1 MKRALLTGAT
11 GFLGR
16 QAIAPLR
23 ARGFEVHAIS
33 RQGGESGPEVT
44 WHAADLLSGP
54 ARAGL
59 IETVRPTHLLHF
71 GWYVE
76 HGEFWS
82 SPRNLDWVAASLS
95 LLRLFTEAGG
105 RRVVMAGTC
114 AEYSWD
120 HSLLS
125 EHQTPLEPATLYGSS
140 KHALGLILSAFAPQA
155 GISAAW
161 GRVFLTYGP
170 HEAPGRLVASVIR
183 SLLDNKTAPCS
194 HGRQIRDF
202 LYVKDLADAF
212 VALLDST
219 VEGPVNVAS
228 GRSVTLREV
237 VEIIGQQIG
246 RPELIELGAV
256 PASPDDPA
264 ELSADISRLRD
275 EVGWSPEHSL
285 EAGLAETIEWWRR

>member
-11 GFLGR
+11 GFVGR
-16 QAIAPLR
+16 QAIAPLL
-23 ARGFEVHAIS
+23 ARGFEVHAAS
-33 RQGGESGPEVT
+33 RQGGESGPGVT
-44 WHAADLLSGP
+44 WHDTDLLSAP
-54 ARAGL
+54 ARVEL
-59 IETVRPTHLLHF
+59 VETVRPTHLLHF

-95 LLRLFTEAGG
+95 LLRLFTGAGG

-120 HSLLS
+120 HPMLS
-125 EHQTPLEPATLYGSS
+125 ESSTLLEPATLYGNC
-140 KHALGLILSAFAPQA
+140 KHSLQLILSAFALQA

-161 GRVFLTYGP
+161 GRIFFTYGP

-183 SLLDNKTAPCS
+183 SLLDNEVAACS

-219 VEGPVNVAS
+219 VDGPVNLAS

-237 VEIIGQQIG
+237 VEIIGRQIG
-246 RPELIELGAV
+246 RPELIELGVV
-256 PASPDDPA
+256 PASTDDPA
-264 ELSADISRLRD
+264 ELSADVSRLRD

-285 EAGLAETIEWWRR
+285 DSGLEETIEWWKR